1 MENKKRTLLAV
12 LFLLFC
18 LLGIAAL
25 YGQARQPA
33 EGTGGHSSNRQ
44 KVTLIAKSTESA
56 FWKSVFAGASAAGTE
71 YNMELLCQGADN
83 DPIALQARRLL
94 RRQAAGGR
102 IGAADA
108 TAGAGVAREA
118 KRPLA
123 RLLQQLAHR
132 LDLLVM
138 KRLCRQ
144 PRS

>member
-1 MENKKRTLLAV
+1 MENKKRRLLAV

-83 DPIALQARRLL
+83 EEDYISQNQMIDAASRTARTPSSSLPL
-94 RRQAAGGR
+94 IMKKTPPPSTGR
-102 IGAADA
+102 PRPGCVSLSL
-108 TAGAGVAREA
+108 TA
-118 KRPLA
+118 
-123 RLLQQLAHR
+123 
-132 LDLLVM
+132 M
-138 KRLCRQ
+138 
-144 PRS
+144 

>member
-1 MENKKRTLLAV
+1 MENKRRKLLAV

-83 DPIALQARRLL
+83 EEDYISQNQMPPSRTARTPSFSPPSIMKKMPPPLT
-94 RRQAAGGR
+94 GR
-102 IGAADA
+102 PRPGFASSSL
-108 TAGAGVAREA
+108 TA
-118 KRPLA
+118 
-123 RLLQQLAHR
+123 
-132 LDLLVM
+132 M
-138 KRLCRQ
+138 
-144 PRS
+144 

>member
-1 MENKKRTLLAV
+1 MENKRRKLLAV

-71 YNMELLCQGADN
+71 YNMELLCILNTLIECSVFCTIIIKSKNQ
-83 DPIALQARRLL
+83 
-94 RRQAAGGR
+94 
-102 IGAADA
+102 IG
-108 TAGAGVAREA
+108 V
-118 KRPLA
+118 
-123 RLLQQLAHR
+123 
-132 LDLLVM
+132 
-138 KRLCRQ
+138 
-144 PRS
+144 